1 MSLEVSYTKKAAL
14 TKRRSSDIEDVPFL
28 RQANGAEM
36 GRRISALGWP
46 GGFAFAKTG
55 SLALQT
61 AQIVELG
68 ATDAP
73 GAHDVNV
80 IDDFGMQ
87 GEDTLDTLSE
97 ADLANRDGGAYSR
110 IIAGNYRAFED
121 LQAFFVAFLDLDVN
135 FNRVTGPE
143 RGEVRPETLLN
154 ELAQQS
160 VLHLF
165 T

>member
-1 MSLEVSYTKKAAL
+1 MSG
-14 TKRRSSDIEDVPFL
+14 F
-28 RQANGAEM
+28 
-36 GRRISALGWP
+36 GWP

-73 GAHDVNV
+73 GAYDVNV

-87 GEDTLDTLSE
+87 GEDTLNTLSE
-97 ADLANRDGGAYSR
+97 ANLANRDGGAYTR
-110 IIAGNYRAFED
+110 IVAGDYRAFED

-135 FNRVTGPE
+135 LNGVTGPE
-143 RGEVRPETLLN
+143 RGEVRPKTLLN